1 MAYTVLML
9 IWQGKMHT
17 HTHTF
22 KSKHLPGSHF
32 PSALVNHMLVAND
45 QWQHFSLYSFGSPIY
60 VPLSDFRSWQ
70 VEDTPVSSCHILVG
84 ISDSQS

>member
-9 IWQGKMHT
+9 IWQGKM

-70 VEDTPVSSCHILVG
+70 VEDTPVSSCHISVG